1 MRVRVSSPALRK
13 LDGLIFGGRIGRRYQ
28 LYFSR
33 RRSQVGKARV
43 CKTPI
48 TGSSPV
54 VASRITKHPRKRGVF
69 LVGSWVLHAVCFAI
83 PSSPQELPNTPE
95 TRGVFR
101 WITGSACCVLRVTL
115 CASRSRRRL
124 KNYQT
129 PPETRGVFRW
139 ITGSARC
146 GLRSTLCAS
155 QSRRRLKNY
164 QTPPE
169 TRGVFR
175 RIMGSARCGFA
186 ERCGLS
192 GSDIIAA
199 LCI

>member
-13 LDGLIFGGRIGRRYQ
+13 LDGLIFDGRIGRRYQ

-69 LVGSWVLHAVCFAI
+69 LVGSRVLHAVCFAI
-83 PSSPQELPNTPE
+83 PVVASRITKNPRK
-95 TRGVFR
+95 RGVFFV
-101 WITGSACCVLRVTL
+101 GSRVLHAVGFAERCVLRVTL
-115 CASRSRRRL
+115 WASHSRRRL

-129 PPETRGVFRW
+129 PRKRGVFLV
-139 ITGSARC
+139 GSRVLHAVC
-146 GLRSTLCAS
+146 FAS
-155 QSRRRLKNY
+155 
-164 QTPPE
+164 
-169 TRGVFR
+169 
-175 RIMGSARCGFA
+175 
-186 ERCGLS
+186 RCGLS
-192 GSDIIAA
+192 DSDIIAA